1 MEESMRKQAMAI
13 GLALIGTM
21 AFSMTNIYRNMGTL
35 TQSGFYYAS
44 PNEHGDDL
52 TLVGGTSVTLITVP
66 ILNFDDPIGTSNPNV
81 KAIVRLYDDA
91 NFDGIPDG
99 PALFTS
105 GPIPCHPDIGTVS
118 VAPASPVATSGQ
130 VIVTIQLQNG
140 PNSGM
145 LIANPPEIGSSQDYF
160 VENDPGMGGW
170 TGYYFGGSPVANFN
184 MSVWTNGQPNRVYD
198 NRLNSTGYYFPNN
211 NENGDII
218 SLEGTDRVID
228 KLSVGIGADLAIPQ
242 GDETVRIRLYNCN
255 AMSANGFLAPGTLLA
270 DSGPIAIPGPG
281 GWEIEIELLSLNL
294 VALDTIH
301 YTVQMGGMA
310 GVAGDQAG
318 LLMYDPGTSGFSE
331 NYFNIKD
338 YPGYPGWNTFWF
350 GGNPPANFYSSLKTT
365 GGANEVVVCPTTFQV
380 IRGIYISGNAASLCS
395 ADSDNLVVRRARA
408 AALTGFEIWFA
419 GTGTSSIRS
428 SVTEVEVNWTGR
440 STLGG
445 VTYQIRIQRKV
456 GGSAYSTL
464 KTGTVGTTVMS
475 DSAKVSDVGLTPSDF
490 VDPNNG
496 NVTPSMYF
504 LRSGFVPAGWQTEN
518 DVLTAKVSG

>member
-1 MEESMRKQAMAI
+1 MRKQAMAI

-21 AFSMTNIYRNMGTL
+21 AFSATNVFRNMGTL

-66 ILNFDDPIGTSNPNV
+66 ILNFDDPIGSTNPNV
-81 KAIVRLYDDA
+81 KVIIRLYDDA
-91 NFDGIPDG
+91 NVDGIPDG
-99 PALFTS
+99 PALFAS
-105 GPIPCHPDIGTVS
+105 GPIPCHPDIGAVS
-118 VAPASPVATSGQ
+118 AAPVSPVATSGQ
-130 VIVTIQLQNG
+130 VIVTVEVQNG

-145 LIANPPEIGSSQDYF
+145 LIANPPEIGSSFDYF

-170 TGYYFGGSPVANFN
+170 TGYFFGGSPVANFC
-184 MSVWTNGQPNRVYD
+184 MSVWTAGQPERVYD
-198 NRLNSTGYYFPNN
+198 NRLNSTGFYFATGT
-211 NENGDII
+211 ENGDLM
-218 SLEGTDRVID
+218 SLEGTNRTVEAV
-228 KLSVGIGADLAIPQ
+228 SVGIYADLAIPQ
-242 GDETVRIRLYNCN
+242 GDETVTIRLYDAN
-255 AMSANGFLAPGTLLA
+255 AMSTNGFLAPGTLLY
-270 DSGPIAIPGPG
+270 DSGPVAIPGAG
-281 GWEIEIELLSLNL
+281 GWEIELVSLSLTSM
-294 VALDTIH
+294 DTIH
-301 YTVQMGGMA
+301 YTITPGGMTN
-310 GVAGDQAG
+310 VAGDRAG
-318 LLMYDPGTSGFSE
+318 FLLYDPGTSGFSE

-350 GGNPPANFYSSLKTT
+350 GGNPPANFYASLKTT

-380 IRGIYISGNAASLCS
+380 IRGLHISGNAASLCS

-408 AALTGFEIWFA
+408 AALSGFEIWFA

-456 GGSAYSTL
+456 GGSSYSTL

-490 VDPNNG
+490 VNPSNG
-496 NVTPSMYF
+496 EVTPSMYF
-504 LRSGFVPAGWQTEN
+504 VRSGFVPAGWQTEN